1 MTPVVEEE
9 ALAPRNCCK
18 KYCCMSE
25 MVAVGQRRLSDL
37 SYFGDADSPSSL
49 YVAQLFHWLKYQ
61 SSSLQI
67 ADIASTFFNLKQ
79 VFVGHG
85 RTLALRRPLILAEER
100 R

>member
-1 MTPVVEEE
+1 MTPVAEE
-9 ALAPRNCCK
+9 ALAPRNHCQ
-18 KYCCMSE
+18 KYYCMSE
-25 MVAVGQRRLSDL
+25 MAAAGQCSHFDL
-37 SYFGDADSPSSL
+37 SHFGDADSPPST
-49 YVAQLFHWLKYQ
+49 YVAELFHWLKYQ
-61 SSSLQI
+61 FSSLQI